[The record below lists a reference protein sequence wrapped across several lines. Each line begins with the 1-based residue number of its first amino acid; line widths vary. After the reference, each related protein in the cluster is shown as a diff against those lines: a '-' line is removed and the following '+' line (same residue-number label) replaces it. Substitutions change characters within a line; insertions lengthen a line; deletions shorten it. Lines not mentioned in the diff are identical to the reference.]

1 MNKIKT
7 VLDRERLSSEFIQ
20 SKQDFDKVLS
30 DAKVSH
36 PGFWKTSWFFG
47 VVGTASIVLTVTV
60 ISLDSITTAA
70 PDSASET
77 TSLAMMSVEE
87 PVENHL
93 SEAKTTEFRNSV
105 NSTPSGISQVED
117 ESIKASPKVKVDPES
132 SVPAPT
138 ANREVDLYSQEN
150 NHKPRYNSMMP
161 HFGTVYTGKISTGE
175 LCNGKGLECNEEWAI
190 TSFDIQFYKGSESI
204 SQSVRGNR
212 IPDNICEML
221 NQSQHNLLFITNISA
236 EHRSTGQGIKLNSM
250 SLEATPL

>member
-70 PDSASET
+70 PESGPET
-77 TSLAMMSVEE
+77 TSIAMMTAEKPIE
-87 PVENHL
+87 KDFTNDRTAE
-93 SEAKTTEFRNSV
+93 SV
-105 NSTPSGISQVED
+105 NSGKSVQPHSQQVKD
-117 ESIKASPKVKVDPES
+117 ESVKTAPGANVDPEPV
-132 SVPAPT
+132 VPVPT
-138 ANREVDLYSQEN
+138 ANSEVDLNSQGN
-150 NHKPRYNSMMP
+150 SHKPAHNSMMP
-161 HFGTVYTGKISTGE
+161 HFGTVYTGKINTGE

-190 TSFDIQFYKGSESI
+190 TSFDIQFYKGSESF
-204 SQSVRGNR
+204 SQSVRGNK
-212 IPDNICEML
+212 IPENICEIL
-221 NQSQHNLLFITNISA
+221 NKSQHNLLFITNISA
-236 EHRSTGQGIKLNSM
+236 EHRSTGQATRLNSM